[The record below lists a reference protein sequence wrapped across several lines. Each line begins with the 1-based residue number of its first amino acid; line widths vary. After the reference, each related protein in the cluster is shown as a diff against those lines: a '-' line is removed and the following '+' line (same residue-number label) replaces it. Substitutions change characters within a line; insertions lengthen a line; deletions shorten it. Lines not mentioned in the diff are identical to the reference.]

1 MDAPGDTAIYSG
13 RAAGCRYPSSQPEAI
28 VDSPAADRLRVH
40 SDRPAPAAI
49 CFSSYEAGRRAVT
62 HADMTDRIPPE
73 QAWDLFIDE
82 LDRRGQAGSAA
93 DVVVPPL
100 GVDVPSGKRFG
111 ELTRIDVQNLS
122 RIAASLGRRGETV
135 KVLWEDTQRNMKAA
149 AKRLKASR
157 GPDAS
162 Q

>member
-1 MDAPGDTAIYSG
+1 
-13 RAAGCRYPSSQPEAI
+13 
-28 VDSPAADRLRVH
+28 
-40 SDRPAPAAI
+40 
-49 CFSSYEAGRRAVT
+49 
-62 HADMTDRIPPE
+62 MTDRIPPE

-122 RIAASLGRRGETV
+122 RIASSLGRRGETV

>member
-1 MDAPGDTAIYSG
+1 
-13 RAAGCRYPSSQPEAI
+13 
-28 VDSPAADRLRVH
+28 
-40 SDRPAPAAI
+40 
-49 CFSSYEAGRRAVT
+49 
-62 HADMTDRIPPE
+62 MTDRIPPE

-100 GVDVPSGKRFG
+100 SVDVPSGKRFG
-111 ELTRIDVQNLS
+111 ELTRVDVQNLS
-122 RIAASLGRRGETV
+122 RIASSLGRRGETV